1 MDYTN
6 YQRIKIS
13 RDKRILTLTLS
24 NPAKLNAV
32 DGRMHHELSQIFY
45 DVQDDA
51 ETGIVILTGEGTAFS
66 AGGDIEWMRRSAEG
80 LEPGPGP
87 IEGKKIIFGL
97 LDLEKPIIAK
107 VRGPAIGLGCTI
119 ALFCDVIFASDT
131 ARFADP
137 HVKVGVVAGD
147 GGAVIWP
154 QLVGYARAKEYLM
167 TGDPL
172 AASEA
177 ERIGLINHVIPDADL
192 DARVQSF
199 AQKLA
204 NGAPQ
209 AIKYTKVSVNLA
221 LKALAHTVL
230 DASIAYEMVTFTT
243 KDHREAVAAFLEKR
257 KPNFTGT

>member
-1 MDYTN
+1 MDYSS

-119 ALFCDVIFASDT
+119 ALFCDVIFASGT

-137 HVKVGVVAGD
+137 HVKVGPAKPATAAPSSGPSSL
-147 GGAVIWP
+147 AT
-154 QLVGYARAKEYLM
+154 RA
-167 TGDPL
+167 P
-172 AASEA
+172 
-177 ERIGLINHVIPDADL
+177 RNI
-192 DARVQSF
+192 
-199 AQKLA
+199 
-204 NGAPQ
+204 
-209 AIKYTKVSVNLA
+209 
-221 LKALAHTVL
+221 
-230 DASIAYEMVTFTT
+230 
-243 KDHREAVAAFLEKR
+243 
-257 KPNFTGT
+257 